1 MGTAGTEF
9 EGTYRRWFEP
19 LGSTTYPLPIMSL
32 TLSEEDRAILTRL
45 EEDMWR
51 EVTRFDQ
58 TFQEQRFAADFFE
71 FGRSGRVYNRD
82 QIIRLDSQP
91 IHAVLPLP
99 NLAIRLLDK
108 NTAQVTYNSQVE
120 YDGIIE
126 YGRRSSIWS
135 RTESGWVMRFHQG
148 TPYQP

>member
-1 MGTAGTEF
+1 MF
-9 EGTYRRWFEP
+9 F
-19 LGSTTYPLPIMSL
+19 
-32 TLSEEDRAILTRL
+32 TLSEEDRAILTCL
-45 EEDMWR
+45 EEDMWQ

-71 FGRSGRVYNRD
+71 FGRSGRVYTRD
-82 QIIRLDSQP
+82 QIICLDSHP
-91 IHAVLPLP
+91 IRAVFPLP

-108 NTAQVTYNSQVE
+108 NTAQVTYNSQFE

-126 YGRRSSIWS
+126 YGRRSFIWS

>member
-1 MGTAGTEF
+1 M
-9 EGTYRRWFEP
+9 P
-19 LGSTTYPLPIMSL
+19 LI
-32 TLSEEDRAILTRL
+32 LSEEDRAILTRL

-58 TFQEQRFAADFFE
+58 TFQEQQFATDFFE
-71 FGRSGRVYNRD
+71 FGRSGRVYTRD
-82 QIIRLDSQP
+82 QIIQLDSQP

-99 NLAIRLLDK
+99 NLAIRLLDQ

-120 YDGIIE
+120 YDSIVE
-126 YGRRSSIWS
+126 HARRSSIWS
-135 RTESGWVMRFHQG
+135 RTESGWVIRFHQG

>member
-1 MGTAGTEF
+1 
-9 EGTYRRWFEP
+9 
-19 LGSTTYPLPIMSL
+19 MSL

-51 EVTRFDQ
+51 EITRFDQ

-71 FGRSGRVYNRD
+71 FGRSGRAYTRD

-120 YDGIIE
+120 YDGITE

-135 RTESGWVMRFHQG
+135 RTANGWVMRFHQG
-148 TPYQP
+148 TPCQP

>member
-1 MGTAGTEF
+1 V
-9 EGTYRRWFEP
+9 Y
-19 LGSTTYPLPIMSL
+19 

-51 EVTRFDQ
+51 EVTRFDR
-58 TFQEQRFAADFFE
+58 TFQERRFAADFFE
-71 FGRSGRVYNRD
+71 FGRSGRVYTRD
-82 QIIRLDSQP
+82 RIIQLDSQP

-108 NTAQVTYNSQVE
+108 NTAQITYNSHVDRE
-120 YDGIIE
+120 GIIE
-126 YGRRSSIWS
+126 YARRSSIWS

-148 TPYQP
+148 TPYQTSAMSNQSLQSE

>member
-1 MGTAGTEF
+1 
-9 EGTYRRWFEP
+9 
-19 LGSTTYPLPIMSL
+19 MSL
-32 TLSEEDRAILTRL
+32 TLSEEDRAILTCL

-71 FGRSGRVYNRD
+71 FGRSGRVYTRN
-82 QIIRLDSQP
+82 QIIRLNSQP

-108 NTAQVTYNSQVE
+108 NTAQLTYNSQVE

-135 RTESGWVMRFHQG
+135 HTESGWVMRFHQG

>member
-1 MGTAGTEF
+1 M
-9 EGTYRRWFEP
+9 P
-19 LGSTTYPLPIMSL
+19 LI
-32 TLSEEDRAILTRL
+32 LSEKDHAILTRL

-58 TFQEQRFAADFFE
+58 TFQQQRFATDFFE
-71 FGRSGRVYNRD
+71 FGRSGRVYTRN
-82 QIIRLDSQP
+82 QIIQLDSQP

-99 NLAIRLLDK
+99 NLAIRLLDQ
-108 NTAQVTYNSQVE
+108 NTAHVTYNSQVE
-120 YDGIIE
+120 YDSVVE
-126 YGRRSSIWS
+126 YARRSSIWS

>member
-1 MGTAGTEF
+1 M
-9 EGTYRRWFEP
+9 P
-19 LGSTTYPLPIMSL
+19 L

-51 EVTRFDQ
+51 EVTRFDR
-58 TFQEQRFAADFFE
+58 TFQEQRFAGDFFE
-71 FGRSGRVYNRD
+71 FGRSGRIYTRD
-82 QIIRLDSQP
+82 RTIHQNSQP

-120 YDGIIE
+120 YDGIME

-135 RTESGWVMRFHQG
+135 CTESGWVMRFHQG

>member
-1 MGTAGTEF
+1 
-9 EGTYRRWFEP
+9 
-19 LGSTTYPLPIMSL
+19 MSL

-51 EVTRFDQ
+51 EGTRFDQ

-91 IHAVLPLP
+91 IHAVLPLS

-108 NTAQVTYNSQVE
+108 NTAHVTYNGQVE
-120 YDGIIE
+120 YDGIID
-126 YGRRSSIWS
+126 YARRSSIWS

>member
-1 MGTAGTEF
+1 M
-9 EGTYRRWFEP
+9 YH
-19 LGSTTYPLPIMSL
+19 

-51 EVTRFDQ
+51 EVTRFDP

-71 FGRSGRVYNRD
+71 FGRSGRVYRRD

-99 NLAIRLLDK
+99 NLAIRLLDE
-108 NTAQVTYNSQVE
+108 NTAQVTYDSQVE
-120 YDGIIE
+120 YDGIVE

-135 RTESGWVMRFHQG
+135 RTENGWVMRFHQG

>member
-1 MGTAGTEF
+1 
-9 EGTYRRWFEP
+9 
-19 LGSTTYPLPIMSL
+19 MSL
-32 TLSEEDRAILTRL
+32 ILSEEDRAILTRL

-51 EVTRFDQ
+51 ETTRFDRI
-58 TFQEQRFAADFFE
+58 FQEQRFAADFFE
-71 FGRSGRVYNRD
+71 FGRSGRVYARD

-126 YGRRSSIWS
+126 YARRSSIWS
-135 RTESGWVMRFHQG
+135 RTASGWVMRFHQG

>member
-1 MGTAGTEF
+1 
-9 EGTYRRWFEP
+9 
-19 LGSTTYPLPIMSL
+19 MSF
-32 TLSEEDRAILTRL
+32 TLSKEDRTILTRL

-71 FGRSGRVYNRD
+71 FGRSGRVYTRD
-82 QIIRLDSQP
+82 QIIRLDPQP

-108 NTAQVTYNSQVE
+108 NTAHVTYNSQVE

-126 YGRRSSIWS
+126 YARRSSIWS

>member
-1 MGTAGTEF
+1 MAF
-9 EGTYRRWFEP
+9 
-19 LGSTTYPLPIMSL
+19 
-32 TLSEEDRAILTRL
+32 TLSEEDRATLTRL
-45 EEDMWR
+45 EENMWR

-58 TFQEQRFAADFFE
+58 AFQEQRFAADFFE
-71 FGRSGRVYNRD
+71 FGRSGRVYTRD
-82 QIIRLDSQP
+82 QIICLDSQP

-108 NTAQVTYNSQVE
+108 NIAQVTYNSQVE

>member
-1 MGTAGTEF
+1 M
-9 EGTYRRWFEP
+9 
-19 LGSTTYPLPIMSL
+19 LLL
-32 TLSEEDRAILTRL
+32 LDEEDRIILTRL

-51 EVTRFDQ
+51 EVTRCDR

-71 FGRSGRVYNRD
+71 FGRSGRVYTRD
-82 QIIRLDSQP
+82 RIILLESQP

-99 NLAIRLLDK
+99 NLTIRLLDRH
-108 NTAQVTYNSQVE
+108 TAQVTYNSQVE
-120 YDGIIE
+120 YGNVVE
-126 YGRRSSIWS
+126 YARRSSIWS

>member
-1 MGTAGTEF
+1 MF
-9 EGTYRRWFEP
+9 F
-19 LGSTTYPLPIMSL
+19 
-32 TLSEEDRAILTRL
+32 TLSEEDRAILTCL

-71 FGRSGRVYNRD
+71 FGRSGRVYTRD
-82 QIIRLDSQP
+82 QIVCLDSHP
-91 IHAVLPLP
+91 IRAVLPLP

-135 RTESGWVMRFHQG
+135 RTEIGWVMRFHQG